1 MQRFPSGRAMW
12 LAAVL
17 IAATALAADHQ
28 DGAAVLTDP
37 ATDINDVFAWTST
50 DGTKLNLV
58 MDVFPAA
65 TTAAKFSNVA
75 QYVFH
80 TTSSPAYGMAAAASE
95 DILCT
100 FDTSQVISCWGGGEY
115 VHGDASNTSGISSA
129 SGKVRVFAGLR
140 DDPFFFNLD
149 GFKATASAVHAA
161 AGSLTFD
168 PAGCPALDAAT
179 STALVTQLRSA
190 PGGGPPTDHFATF
203 NTLAIVVQI
212 DKALVTKGGSTVGVW
227 ASTNK

>member
-1 MQRFPSGRAMW
+1 MERSPSGRAMW

-17 IAATALAADHQ
+17 AATTALAADHQ

-50 DGTKLNLV
+50 DGTKVNLV

-80 TTSSPAYGMAAAASE
+80 TTSSAAYGMAAAASE

-100 FDTSQVISCWGGGEY
+100 FDTSQDRKS
-115 VHGDASNTSGISSA
+115 
-129 SGKVRVFAGLR
+129 
-140 DDPFFFNLD
+140 
-149 GFKATASAVHAA
+149 
-161 AGSLTFD
+161 
-168 PAGCPALDAAT
+168 
-179 STALVTQLRSA
+179 
-190 PGGGPPTDHFATF
+190 
-203 NTLAIVVQI
+203 VV
-212 DKALVTKGGSTVGVW
+212 
-227 ASTNK
+227 